1 MRLFWEGKQ
10 KYLQSSPN
18 NVKYHSMT
26 IRYCLSLEL
35 KSAATYNYIRYNEK
49 TETGFVILPSYRR
62 LRDYK
67 YYIRP

>member
-1 MRLFWEGKQ
+1 MRLFWEEKQ

-49 TETGFVILPSYRR
+49 TGTGL
-62 LRDYK
+62 
-67 YYIRP
+67 